1 MSCPFTTLNISSD
14 STEQQVLKAWRAL
27 AGKHHPDKNGDEEH
41 MKKLNE
47 AKDRCLDSVIN
58 RNYSASEQEFVHH
71 ICKILEERMQIDLS
85 EGSLIRP
92 FLRKFMWIRAAD
104 AMEWVLHC
112 VIGERDFEQEV
123 EDEIPTLCKYYNAF
137 IGEPQWADDE
147 RTIMQVLNK
156 YDEIRAGGY
165 GNFSRHLDA

>member
-27 AGKHHPDKNGDEEH
+27 AGKHHPDKNGDEER

-47 AKDRCLDSVIN
+47 AKDRCLDSVIS

-71 ICKILEERMQIDLS
+71 ICKILEDRMQIDLS

-112 VIGERDFEQEV
+112 VIGERDFEQE
-123 EDEIPTLCKYYNAF
+123 PA
-137 IGEPQWADDE
+137 
-147 RTIMQVLNK
+147 R
-156 YDEIRAGGY
+156 R
-165 GNFSRHLDA
+165 

>member
-1 MSCPFTTLNISSD
+1 MPCPFTTLNISSD

-47 AKDRCLDSVIN
+47 AKDRCLDSVIS

-147 RTIMQVLNK
+147 RTIMQVNAAVVSPALVSSK
-156 YDEIRAGGY
+156 G
-165 GNFSRHLDA
+165 